1 MPPPHSHPLLLVPS
15 LLSPSHN
22 NSVLQEDGSDQSDND
37 DSIPRSH
44 GKQTLDDD
52 EFYSTTPIRV
62 PSAPGRLASSPYTT
76 PTHMASPRMDSS
88 SPASAYAAPTTPA
101 HMASPRMDYL
111 SPASAHSPPKSPYVA
126 PSPSA
131 QASTL
136 SRSVSSPN
144 PATATPKRVVPADD
158 FDLRFAGAGH
168 ARTDSVS
175 DETALGG
182 DFARNERFDAKSEEV
197 EDAAEHDEVLKQKG
211 KGLFS
216 FGSNKPKVHPLSLPL
231 SFSLPPLVPLPFQI
245 LILLYR
251 NSSEE
256 YGCWMP
262 FLYLL

>member
-1 MPPPHSHPLLLVPS
+1 MIS
-15 LLSPSHN
+15 LTTMTVFLEAMASK
-22 NSVLQEDGSDQSDND
+22 
-37 DSIPRSH
+37 RS
-44 GKQTLDDD
+44 TTM
-52 EFYSTTPIRV
+52 SSTPTTPIRV

-76 PTHMASPRMDSS
+76 PTHMASSRMDSS

-197 EDAAEHDEVLKQKG
+197 EDAAEHDEALKQKG

-216 FGSNKPKVHPLSLPL
+216 FGSNKPKVHPLFSLPL
-231 SFSLPPLVPLPFQI
+231 LPSSLLPPSRPLSPSKYLFYCTETQVKSMVAGCLFCTYCKKNPCYGL
-245 LILLYR
+245 LIY
-251 NSSEE
+251 
-256 YGCWMP
+256 
-262 FLYLL
+262 